1 MKFDISYF
9 GYQINGYIWQTSFH
23 IHSQMSPAFE
33 TFSAQ
38 HISTLFIFGLIT
50 FAVIRKGKAAEEPQ
64 KTDIGIVI
72 AGLTFSTLLIDAIVK
87 LFYGTFDIYSD
98 LPFFLCD
105 LVAMFLPFV
114 LLYQNRKWIGILYFW
129 ALAGTM
135 QAIITPDLEEGFPS
149 FHFFRYFIGHAGII
163 IAILYTVIVHKID
176 ITWQDFIHAVIYA
189 QVYLV
194 GVHMINTMMGSNYGY
209 TMHKPPGG
217 SVLDFLGPWP
227 WYLLVG
233 EFLMVG
239 LFLLLMVPFII
250 KKAKVQNGPSVP
262 NGES

>member
-1 MKFDISYF
+1 MEYKINSYF
-9 GYQINGYIWQTSFH
+9 WWTSYP
-23 IHSQMSPAFE
+23 ILSLMSPTFE

-38 HISTLFIFGLIT
+38 HLSTLFIFGLIT
-50 FAVIRKGKAAEEPQ
+50 YAVIRKGKAAEEPE

-72 AGLTFSTLLIDAIVK
+72 AGLTFSTLIIDAIVK

-135 QAIITPDLEEGFPS
+135 QAIITPDLEDGFPS

-176 ITWQDFIHAVIYA
+176 ITWQDFINAVIYA

-194 GVHMINTMMGSNYGY
+194 GVHMINIMMSSNYGY

-217 SVLDFLGPWP
+217 SVLDFMGPWP
-227 WYLLVG
+227 WYILVG
-233 EFLMVG
+233 ELLMVS
-239 LFLLLMVPFII
+239 LYLLLMVPFILRR
-250 KKAKVQNGPSVP
+250 AKSKNEASVP
-262 NGES
+262 NGDS